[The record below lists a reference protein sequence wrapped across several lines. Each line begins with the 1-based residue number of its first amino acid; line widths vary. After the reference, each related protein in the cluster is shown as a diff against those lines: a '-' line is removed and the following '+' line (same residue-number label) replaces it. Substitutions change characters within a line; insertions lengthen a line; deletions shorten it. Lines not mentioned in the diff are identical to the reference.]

1 MTAASF
7 LQNMAKEKTEKG
19 LDMTEDRKTKKTIKV
34 PTPHGVCYTKLT
46 KRYTYMDMH
55 VYNLKI
61 MKFIIQTKF

>member
-34 PTPHGVCYTKLT
+34 PTPPWGMLYK
-46 KRYTYMDMH
+46 TYQEIYIHVH

>member
-19 LDMTEDRKTKKTIKV
+19 LDMTEDRKRKNNKCSYPPWGMLYKTYQEIYIHV
-34 PTPHGVCYTKLT
+34 
-46 KRYTYMDMH
+46 H

>member
-46 KRYTYMDMH
+46 KRYTYMDM
-55 VYNLKI
+55 
-61 MKFIIQTKF
+61 FIT